1 MIKYKIKTS
10 LEYTL
15 GIYRVSLRGFECDVK
30 ILEHVEDGYILT
42 VSNKDFETLSEMR
55 VIPSIDCFRILKYVD
70 RDNKSTELKEDI
82 KFTDVSV
89 ISIS

>member
-1 MIKYKIKTS
+1 MIKYKINTN

-15 GIYRVSLRGFECDVK
+15 GTYRVSLRGFECDIK
-30 ILEHVEDGYILT
+30 ILEQVEGGYILT

-55 VIPSIDCFRILKYVD
+55 VIPSKDCFRILKYVD
-70 RDNKSTELKEDI
+70 RDNKSTEIKEDI

-89 ISIS
+89 ISI